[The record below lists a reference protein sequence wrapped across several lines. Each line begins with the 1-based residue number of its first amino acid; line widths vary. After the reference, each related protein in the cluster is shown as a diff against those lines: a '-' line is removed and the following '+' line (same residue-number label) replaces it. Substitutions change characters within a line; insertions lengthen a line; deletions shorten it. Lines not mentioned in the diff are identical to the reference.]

1 MNDSEL
7 TNLSLSILEIIS
19 QQRDIH
25 ILLVKG
31 QIQQMNKIT
40 GQTLEDSDFEQAVH
54 QLEQRGLI
62 KEIESRPD
70 SFVLTSKGNMY
81 V

>member
-7 TNLSLSILEIIS
+7 TNLFLSILEIIS

-31 QIQQMNKIT
+31 QLQEINKVT
-40 GQTLEDSDFEQAVH
+40 GKTLEDSDFEQAVH
-54 QLEQRGLI
+54 QLEKRGLI
-62 KEIESRPD
+62 TEIESRPN
-70 SFVLTSKGNMY
+70 SFVLTSKGKSRI
-81 V
+81 

>member
-31 QIQQMNKIT
+31 QLQEMNKVT
-40 GQTLEDSDFEQAVH
+40 GKTLDDSDFEQAVH
-54 QLEQRGLI
+54 QLEKRGLI
-62 KEIESRPD
+62 KEIESRPN
-70 SFVLTSKGNMY
+70 SFVLTSKGNNY